1 MQINKISPIAYNS
14 KLRGS
19 TISNKKENNSVSFG
33 TYKLVDIFD
42 IEDKNFRKAIQN
54 KFLPQTKK
62 FDHTYYFKLQ
72 NNAGYQATA
81 EKIVDKDEEIYIKG
95 IPVNNRMST
104 DSDSTKIIKQMV
116 LNNRG
121 ELSKNTSCFK
131 DNTVESWVYRGN
143 KSTYTI
149 TKGIDDKKHTYTE
162 IELQVE
168 IFNSESGEPEFIIA
182 TKPSKK
188 LNGAFETTKYIL
200 ADYPEDMDII
210 KEIKE
215 GTITGGEKLSSVTQ
229 NSDGSIV
236 YNENYTYDGKEITKR
251 YVKADGR
258 NSYSYEI
265 KNENGTNLFK
275 LDRSFQK
282 NEDGTTTTII
292 NDKEYKVEFIDDEF
306 EAKITMPNGKSETIC
321 LSDKCGLMDLA
332 KFYEF
337 IKYTPADFILSLKDI
352 DRVTISNIIS
362 AFDSQENKLYGPT
375 NLPTLTHEIGHSID
389 LPKYDDW
396 FRSGELSGDKGL
408 IDIYNKEMEKFQKE
422 NPMATKDILNYFSQ
436 IGGGSSAI
444 STGLTELIAD
454 AHTLMFVYGHV
465 DDSIQL
471 RINYLSKYFPETVAK
486 VGTMLG
492 YNQVKN

>member
-1 MQINKISPIAYNS
+1 MQINKISPISYSLKLKNS
-14 KLRGS
+14 AIL
-19 TISNKKENNSVSFG
+19 NQKEKNRVSFCA
-33 TYKLVDIFD
+33 YKLVDIYD
-42 IEDKNFRKAIQN
+42 IEDKKFKKAIQN
-54 KFLPQTKK
+54 KFLPQAKN

-72 NNAGYQATA
+72 NNAGYQASA

-95 IPVNNRMST
+95 VPVNNRMCV
-104 DSDSTKIIKQMV
+104 DSDSAKIIKQMV
-116 LNNRG
+116 LANSG
-121 ELSKNTSCFK
+121 EISKNTSCIK
-131 DNTVESWVYRGN
+131 DNIVESWVYGGN

-162 IELQVE
+162 IKLQVE
-168 IFNSESGEPEFIIA
+168 IFNGKNGEPEFIIA

-200 ADYPEDMDII
+200 TNYPEDMDVL

-215 GTITGGEKLSSVTQ
+215 GTITGGEKLSSVSK
-229 NSDGSIV
+229 NSDGSTV
-236 YNENYTYDGKEITKR
+236 YNENYTYAGKEIAKK
-251 YVKADGR
+251 YVKSNGR

-265 KNENGTNLFK
+265 KDENGTNLFK

-306 EAKITMPNGKSETIC
+306 EAKITMPNGEKEIIC
-321 LSDKCGLMDLA
+321 FSDKCGLMDLA

-337 IKYTPADFILSLKDI
+337 VKYTPADFILALKDI
-352 DRVTISNIIS
+352 ETIRISNIFS
-362 AFDSQENKLYGPT
+362 AFDSLENKLYGPT
-375 NLPTLTHEIGHSID
+375 TLPTLTHEIGHSID
-389 LPKYDDW
+389 LPKGDDW
-396 FRSGELSGDKGL
+396 WRSGELSGDKGL
-408 IDIYNKEMEKFQKE
+408 IDVYNKEMGKFQKE
-422 NPMATKDILNYFSQ
+422 NPMATKDVLNYFSQ

-444 STGLTELIAD
+444 STGLTEIIGD
-454 AHTLMFVYGHV
+454 IYTLMFMYGHV

-486 VGTMLG
+486 LGTMLG